1 MGRLRRRIVAALA
14 VGCLAGA
21 AGAAH
26 TPPPRIPVGVP
37 FKVAQER
44 LARAGI
50 VPARIVRLGE
60 FCGGEEMACE
70 PLPHIVCGNWYD
82 YCRYLF
88 VRRSDN
94 AFFFVG
100 TRIVVFRDGSHEVG
114 GFYEIVPA
122 SQKDLRDEDLE
133 VILPNG
139 QQRRFSN
146 PPLKAPRT
154 PPRPEPPA
162 PLCSEAPPHTLP
174 CWVKPP
180 AGYRK
185 PR

>member
-1 MGRLRRRIVAALA
+1 MGRRRGRIAAALA
-14 VGCLAGA
+14 LSCLAGA
-21 AGAAH
+21 AGAAQ
-26 TPPPRIPVGVP
+26 TPAPQIPVGVP

-50 VPARIVRLGE
+50 VPARIVRMGA
-60 FCGGEEMACE
+60 FCGGEQMACG

-94 AFFFVG
+94 IFLFVD
-100 TRIVVFRDGSHEVG
+100 TRADD
-114 GFYEIVPA
+114 FYEIRPA
-122 SQKDLRDEDLE
+122 SRAALREIDLE
-133 VILPNG
+133 IILPSG
-139 QQRRFSN
+139 QRRRFD
-146 PPLKAPRT
+146 PPPYKPPET

-162 PLCSEAPPHTLP
+162 PLCSEVPPHTLP